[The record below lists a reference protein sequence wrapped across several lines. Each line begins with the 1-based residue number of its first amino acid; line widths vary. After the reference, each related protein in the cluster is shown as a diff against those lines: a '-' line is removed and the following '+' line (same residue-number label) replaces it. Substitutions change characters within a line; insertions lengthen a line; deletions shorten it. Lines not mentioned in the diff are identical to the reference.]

1 MYETIVVAYYV
12 VKTIPRLRGCLVKNN
27 FAKSDA
33 LVFSYRNLIDT
44 KVPLPKN
51 PSWFDVLGVEEDDIK
66 DCCYRIMCLYD
77 RKKVCLNIRE
87 HILKTFKYS
96 LFCNAY

>member
-1 MYETIVVAYYV
+1 MEQLKQFY
-12 VKTIPRLRGCLVKNN
+12 
-27 FAKSDA
+27 AKSDA
-33 LVFSYRNLIDT
+33 LVFSNLILIDT

-87 HILKTFKYS
+87 HILKTFKTPYTHCFVTHIKKIKS
-96 LFCNAY
+96 